1 MSLAI
6 PYPTQ
11 LDFRAERQVARW
23 RPLVQWLLAIPQ
35 LVIGYA
41 RDRAG
46 PGGKSPGEGCIT
58 WGITCLSCSWGSAT
72 SRRR

>member
-41 RDRAG
+41 LGQLRNVLTLIAFFAVLGRG
-46 PGGKSPGEGCIT
+46 SPGDAR
-58 WGITCLSCSWGSAT
+58 SS
-72 SRRR
+72 